1 MAAPGYGLIS
11 PMNNSASPYG
21 HACYPCPDCSAPVT
35 FGRPCMVCLYGD
47 DPELAVE
54 QADAELRAM
63 FPELS
68 DAEVEQLEAQVDA
81 MLPPSQD
88 ALDLGWM

>member
-1 MAAPGYGLIS
+1 
-11 PMNNSASPYG
+11 MNKSASHQDQAHY
-21 HACYPCPDCSAPVT
+21 HCPDCSALVT
-35 FGRPCMVCLYGD
+35 LGRPCMVCLYGD

-54 QADAELRAM
+54 QADAEFRAM

-68 DAEVEQLEAQVDA
+68 EAEVEQLEAQVDA

-88 ALDLGWM
+88 AMDRGWM